1 MKTDITKTNNAVRA
15 NSLPNKMG
23 GADPWVSL
31 QALTDARIAIGRSGG
46 SQRTPS
52 ILDFRLAH
60 ARARD
65 AVFAPFDA
73 EKLASEFK
81 DAGFETLI
89 LHTKISDKSSY
100 LMNPEGGKE
109 LNEESKKRLCEA
121 AKTWDSVNFALIVS
135 DGLSATA
142 ANENAL
148 ETVSELVKQL
158 PADKWKISPIMIIPF
173 ARVKIQDYIGQI
185 LGVRHS
191 LVLIGER
198 PGLGS
203 PDSLSAYFTYKPRWE
218 SVESDRNCISN
229 IRMQGMPLKIAARKL
244 ALLLG
249 ESLRL
254 GIGGTALKDNIDDAK
269 LLES

>member
-1 MKTDITKTNNAVRA
+1 M
-15 NSLPNKMG
+15 
-23 GADPWVSL
+23 
-31 QALTDARIAIGRSGG
+31 
-46 SQRTPS
+46 
-52 ILDFRLAH
+52 
-60 ARARD
+60 RARD

-89 LHTKISDKSSY
+89 LQTKISDKSSY

-229 IRMQGMPLKIAARKL
+229 IRMQGMPPKIAARKL

>member
-1 MKTDITKTNNAVRA
+1 MPK
-15 NSLPNKMG
+15 
-23 GADPWVSL
+23 
-31 QALTDARIAIGRSGG
+31 
-46 SQRTPS
+46 
-52 ILDFRLAH
+52 
-60 ARARD
+60 
-65 AVFAPFDA
+65 
-73 EKLASEFK
+73 KLASEFK

-89 LHTKISDKSSY
+89 LNTKISDKSSY

-109 LNEESKKRLCEA
+109 LNEESKKCLCEA
-121 AKTWDSVNFALIVS
+121 AKTWDGVNFALIVS

-148 ETVSELVKQL
+148 ETVSELVKLL

-203 PDSLSAYFTYKPRWE
+203 PDSLSAYFTYTPRWE

-229 IRMQGMPLKIAARKL
+229 IRMQGMPPKIAARKL

>member
-1 MKTDITKTNNAVRA
+1 M
-15 NSLPNKMG
+15 
-23 GADPWVSL
+23 
-31 QALTDARIAIGRSGG
+31 
-46 SQRTPS
+46 
-52 ILDFRLAH
+52 
-60 ARARD
+60 
-65 AVFAPFDA
+65 
-73 EKLASEFK
+73 
-81 DAGFETLI
+81 
-89 LHTKISDKSSY
+89 
-100 LMNPEGGKE
+100 
-109 LNEESKKRLCEA
+109 NEESKKRLCEA

-203 PDSLSAYFTYKPRWE
+203 PDSLSAYFTYKPRWK

-229 IRMQGMPLKIAARKL
+229 IRMQGMPPKIAARKL

>member
-1 MKTDITKTNNAVRA
+1 M
-15 NSLPNKMG
+15 
-23 GADPWVSL
+23 
-31 QALTDARIAIGRSGG
+31 
-46 SQRTPS
+46 
-52 ILDFRLAH
+52 
-60 ARARD
+60 
-65 AVFAPFDA
+65 
-73 EKLASEFK
+73 
-81 DAGFETLI
+81 
-89 LHTKISDKSSY
+89 
-100 LMNPEGGKE
+100 
-109 LNEESKKRLCEA
+109 NEESKKRLCEA
-121 AKTWDSVNFALIVS
+121 AKTWDGVNFALIVS

-158 PADKWKISPIMIIPF
+158 PADISPIMIIPF

-229 IRMQGMPLKIAARKL
+229 IRMQGMPPKIAARKL

>member
-1 MKTDITKTNNAVRA
+1 M
-15 NSLPNKMG
+15 
-23 GADPWVSL
+23 
-31 QALTDARIAIGRSGG
+31 
-46 SQRTPS
+46 
-52 ILDFRLAH
+52 
-60 ARARD
+60 
-65 AVFAPFDA
+65 
-73 EKLASEFK
+73 
-81 DAGFETLI
+81 
-89 LHTKISDKSSY
+89 
-100 LMNPEGGKE
+100 
-109 LNEESKKRLCEA
+109 
-121 AKTWDSVNFALIVS
+121 S

-203 PDSLSAYFTYKPRWE
+203 PDSPSAYFTYKPRWE

-229 IRMQGMPLKIAARKL
+229 IRMQGMPPKIAARKL